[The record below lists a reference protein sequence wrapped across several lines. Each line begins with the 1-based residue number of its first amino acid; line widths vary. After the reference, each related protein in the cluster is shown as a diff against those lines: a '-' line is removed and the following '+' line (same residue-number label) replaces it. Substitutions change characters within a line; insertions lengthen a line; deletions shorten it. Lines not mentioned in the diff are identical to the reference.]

1 MIKVG
6 SLQYCVMFKKAFSD
20 PKIFKSFID
29 DFFDT
34 DIYSDRKSGNRKIDC
49 RYDLYA
55 EDNVRE
61 LF

>member
-1 MIKVG
+1 
-6 SLQYCVMFKKAFSD
+6 MFKKAFSD

-55 EDNVRE
+55 KDNVRE